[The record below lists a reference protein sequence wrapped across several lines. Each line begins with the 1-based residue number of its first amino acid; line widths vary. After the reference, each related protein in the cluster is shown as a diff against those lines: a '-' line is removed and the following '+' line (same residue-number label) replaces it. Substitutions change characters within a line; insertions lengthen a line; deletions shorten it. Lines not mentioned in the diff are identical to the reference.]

1 MWRNSESA
9 RCQISLQSVGI
20 IALTLSSIFS
30 AMSKWHR
37 QNEATFVVITLTIL
51 NLFLMERVRII
62 LGHFKNPSI
71 AIVRNLSRNFN
82 YLPLCRGPWVWS
94 VQLGPANEPW
104 AIYRVTLMAY
114 CFLLSVSFQN
124 KINLI
129 LMINDFHC
137 KYSLEISIFL
147 IVIFPWRKYPLNP
160 HLLFHFHTAFTCQRS
175 LDRFLSC
182 SLFLSISYCRGVLR
196 WYNM

>member
-1 MWRNSESA
+1 MQLNINKLPTPLCCEEIQSA

-82 YLPLCRGPWVWS
+82 YLPLCRGPRVWS
-94 VQLGPANEPW
+94 VQLGPANEP
-104 AIYRVTLMAY
+104 
-114 CFLLSVSFQN
+114 
-124 KINLI
+124 
-129 LMINDFHC
+129 
-137 KYSLEISIFL
+137 
-147 IVIFPWRKYPLNP
+147 
-160 HLLFHFHTAFTCQRS
+160 
-175 LDRFLSC
+175 
-182 SLFLSISYCRGVLR
+182 
-196 WYNM
+196 